1 MISIYLFKKFRQM
14 TNYQVAEMSAFQ
26 FYMCVPIL
34 IILDEDVRIVF
45 SFKVCRLHLQG
56 WIVFLVD
63 KLYPGFTDDMLL
75 ELYGL
80 EKISYNSDSGP
91 QTRIIKAS
99 NAKTGEV
106 GSLFCKFDLFHRFL
120 TNSELQIQTQW
131 DVDWYGI

>member
-1 MISIYLFKKFRQM
+1 M
-14 TNYQVAEMSAFQ
+14 TSYQVAEMSAFQ
-26 FYMCVPIL
+26 FYMCVLIL
-34 IILDEDVRIVF
+34 IILDEDVCIVF
-45 SFKVCRLHLQG
+45 FFLSKFVETVHLQG

-120 TNSELQIQTQW
+120 TNFELQTQTQW

>member
-1 MISIYLFKKFRQM
+1 M
-14 TNYQVAEMSAFQ
+14 TSYQVAEMSAFQ
-26 FYMCVPIL
+26 FYMCVLIL
-34 IILDEDVRIVF
+34 IILDEDVCIVF
-45 SFKVCRLHLQG
+45 FFLSKFVETVHLQG

-120 TNSELQIQTQW
+120 RNFELQTQTQW